1 MSAGPKADVVLVGLG
16 AAGGIAAHVLTGA
29 GLDVV
34 ALEAGGRLDPS
45 MMTLDELRNDV
56 RGWMSAPKASRELPT
71 FRSSPSGAS
80 VPAPFPTL
88 MMNAIGGTT
97 VHYPGLSI
105 RFQPWNF
112 RSRSAVIE
120 RYGTSAIPEGSTLA
134 DWPLDYE
141 ELEPFYDTV
150 ERAIGVAGT
159 AATVGA
165 AIDPEGNAFEGVR
178 ARAYPMRAVR
188 RTGWTELT
196 AAAAREL
203 GWHPFPAPAAV
214 NTEVYNGNPDVHVL
228 RILLVER
235 VLPRCEGLHRR
246 QRDPMGRGGR
256 PAAHRVGRA
265 RDPDRGRRSRPRS
278 GRHVRPGWARA
289 LPSRHASSCSV
300 RSRTRTRDCSSCPRR
315 RPFPR
320 GLSNNH
326 GQVGKHFTAHAT
338 PFVYGL
344 FPGRRLNLFNG
355 LWAQATCLEDW
366 NADNFDHAGLGF
378 VGGAMLA
385 APQEAKPIAAASA
398 PLPERVPRW
407 GSSWKS
413 WLAEH
418 AQSIGYVTAQFD
430 SLTYETNGLDL
441 DPTVVDTN
449 GVPVVRVTLALQ
461 ENEHRGYDFM
471 LDRLRRW
478 LVAAGAAETWHGP
491 GRIIEGRHCYGG
503 TRMGDIPETSVVD
516 RYGFSHEVPNLGD
529 HRRIDVPD
537 GGWLEPD
544 ADRPGARL
552 ANGATTGGQLER
564 DRGCSVITGARIRPR
579 IE

>member
-112 RSRSAVIE
+112 RSHSAVIE

-214 NTEVYNGNPDVHVL
+214 NTEVYNGNPTCTYCGFCSSNGCYRGAKGSTDANVIRWAEAAGRL
-228 RILLVER
+228 RIESDAR
-235 VLPRCEGLHRR
+235 VIRIEV
-246 QRDPMGRGGR
+246 D
-256 PAAHRVGRA
+256 
-265 RDPDRGRRSRPRS
+265 DRGLVAGVTYVQD
-278 GRHVRPGWARA
+278 GRERFQATRVVLLGAFTYENTR
-289 LPSRHASSCSV
+289 LLLLSAS
-300 RSRTRTRDCSSCPRR
+300 PA
-315 RPFPR
+315 FPR

-516 RYGFSHEVPNLGD
+516 RYGFSHEVPNLG
-529 HRRIDVPD
+529 IIGASTFPTA
-537 GGWLEPD
+537 GGSNPTLTVQALAWRT
-544 ADRPGARL
+544 AQRL
-552 ANGATTGGQLER
+552 ADNWSAIA
-564 DRGCSVITGARIRPR
+564 DAA
-579 IE
+579 